1 MDKQITLEQYQI
13 ALAALQF
20 HQAKVEEY
28 LKITRAYNYQIEKKK
43 PCQKK

>member
-1 MDKQITLEQYQI
+1 MEKITLEQYQV

-43 PCQKK
+43 P